1 MIIQVAMESKFN
13 LEWIRIIY
21 IEDNIQY
28 PILTPSSM
36 LLDQN
41 TVMLEEDPD
50 EDDDRN
56 SCKCKDATWR

>member
-21 IEDNIQY
+21 IEGNIQY

-56 SCKCKDATWR
+56 SCKCKDAAWR

>member
-50 EDDDRN
+50 EEDDRN
-56 SCKCKDATWR
+56 SCKCKDAAWR

>member
-1 MIIQVAMESKFN
+1 MIIQIPMESKFN

-50 EDDDRN
+50 EEDDRN
-56 SCKCKDATWR
+56 SYKCKDAAWR

>member
-50 EDDDRN
+50 EEDDRN

>member
-1 MIIQVAMESKFN
+1 MIIQIPMESKFN

>member
-1 MIIQVAMESKFN
+1 MIIQIPMESKFN

-50 EDDDRN
+50 EEDDRN